1 MFLCC
6 VLYGIIYNI
15 SHTVI
20 DYYFIINNNKYKS
33 MKKYISLF
41 AILVLIFVVSVKI
54 TKAEDSGT
62 LPATINENTS
72 AETSTN
78 INIPVKIKGV
88 FREKIESQIKK
99 LKAERAAIKTE
110 VQDNNEEAKQRIQ
123 ILKEDI
129 RNQIKSA
136 REQAKQKMEDLKIK
150 IREEKDKIKS
160 EREQTRID
168 IRERALERFDKIV
181 EKITNLKDRVNSQ
194 IVKFEA
200 RGVDV
205 VNAKDFVVTAETKLN
220 EAEAK
225 IAEINVLLSAS
236 VGQLTA
242 EEKTTLRTLTQDTQT
257 LVKEAHQALIDAIK
271 SLKDNLKK
279 LDTAVNANME
289 TTPGENN

>member
-1 MFLCC
+1 
-6 VLYGIIYNI
+6 
-15 SHTVI
+15 
-20 DYYFIINNNKYKS
+20 

-41 AILVLIFVVSVKI
+41 AILVLIFMISVKI

-289 TTPGENN
+289 TTSGENN